1 MVINDAA
8 RRTIVEALQTEMEEG
23 QVRGLLKALEALPEA
38 EAESTPEATTSTFG
52 TVKRAT
58 DPNDLGP
65 AATLE
70 DVINKLN
77 ELMLAMRQATL
88 IQEAF

>member
-1 MVINDAA
+1 MVITDAV

-38 EAESTPEATTSTFG
+38 EAEPTPEATTTTFG
-52 TVKRAT
+52 TVKRAN

-77 ELMLAMRQATL
+77 QLMLAMRQATL